1 MTPRQR
7 SELKAALLALRAELT
22 GTGPLRIDPN
32 RTDEARVGGDE
43 DEQPLNEMLQSIA
56 SKRNK
61 NNEGVLRLVDKAL
74 QKLAE
79 SPDDY
84 GLCEACDEDIALKRL
99 VAMPYADLCVAC
111 QGKRDGP
118 KGGPTRKKLTDYE

>member
-1 MTPRQR
+1 MTPKQR

-22 GTGPLRIDPN
+22 GKGPLRIDPN

-61 NNEGVLRLVDKAL
+61 TNEGVLRLVDKAL

-84 GLCEACDEDIALKRL
+84 GLCEACDEDIAAGRLK
-99 VAMPYADLCVAC
+99 AMPYADLCVAC